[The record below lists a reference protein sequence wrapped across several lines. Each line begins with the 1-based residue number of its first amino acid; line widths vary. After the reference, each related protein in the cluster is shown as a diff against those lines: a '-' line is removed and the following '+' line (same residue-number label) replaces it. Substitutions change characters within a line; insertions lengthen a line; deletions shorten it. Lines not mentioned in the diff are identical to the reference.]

1 MHRQVG
7 DLVFDENGLAKRG
20 LLVRHLVM
28 PSYVEEGKEIVK
40 FLAENISKD
49 TYINVMEQYRCI
61 ILKTQLRKLI
71 WKLIKHKPPTKLI
84 IETEFSKTLRLKN
97 FESIRF
103 KQLWHKNKSEFKK
116 YCKTEYLVS
125 TLTQEKDSFLI

>member
-7 DLVFDENGLAKRG
+7 DLVFDESGLAKRG

-28 PSYVEEGKEIVK
+28 PTYVEEGKEIVK

-61 ILKTQLRKLI
+61 IYQAQLRILI
-71 WKLIKHKPPTKLI
+71 
-84 IETEFSKTLRLKN
+84 
-97 FESIRF
+97 
-103 KQLWHKNKSEFKK
+103 
-116 YCKTEYLVS
+116 
-125 TLTQEKDSFLI
+125 